1 MSSIPYV
8 VGQWVRGERF
18 YGRAA
23 QIEEI
28 LDGPRNSIWLLGT
41 RRIGK
46 TSLLKQLEHIT
57 STSSA
62 RGYFPIFWDFQGA
75 SDPEELHLNF
85 NDALL
90 DAEERFEEQGIR
102 VADVEEDD
110 LFTSIG
116 HLRRRLRAKALKL
129 LLLCDEVEELIKLNR
144 EEPALLR
151 KLRRVMQS
159 HEDIRSVIA
168 STIRLWEL
176 AEQKADTS
184 PFLHGFTP
192 PLYIQTLTD
201 EEALDLIRQE
211 NLPEKTRPILDME
224 IAERIRQS
232 CDNHPYLIQ
241 LVCKR
246 YQETADL
253 EETLEQVANDQMVS
267 FFFSVDF
274 DLLTETERNI
284 LRLIAEQSAATS
296 DSIQASLA
304 DETDSLRGFLQRLE
318 SLGLI
323 RRDRE
328 RRFVL
333 VNTFFRRWLQQGQA
347 SERTRD
353 LPRRGSA
360 RFPQEATRTHDFEL
374 GTIRD
379 RYELLEQVGEGA
391 TGIVYKAY
399 DKLLQ
404 VKIAV
409 KLLRPEYTHNDTIL
423 DRFRQEIIL
432 SRDIAH
438 PNILR
443 IYHLGESEGKK
454 YIIMQW
460 IEGTTLAKVIAEEA
474 PLPTKT
480 TVDLAEKLAS
490 ALEAAHKRKI
500 LHRDIKPQN
509 ILLDQNREP
518 YLTDFGVARLLGE
531 PGLTRGGVFLGT
543 PNYASPEQAKLLR
556 LDERSDLY
564 SLGVVMFEMAT
575 GRRPFSAE
583 GAMDVLELH
592 KNVPPP
598 NPIEIEPSTSPE
610 LARIILRLLEKE
622 PSSRYPGAG
631 ALREALQKVS

>member
-1 MSSIPYV
+1 MPGIPFV

-18 YGRAA
+18 YGRTA

-28 LDGPRNSIWLLGT
+28 LEGPRNSIWLLGT

-57 STSSA
+57 SSSPD
-62 RGYFPIFWDFQGA
+62 RGYFPIFWDLQGA
-75 SDPEELHLNF
+75 SDPEELHLDF

-90 DAEERFEEQGIR
+90 DAEERLEERGISLS
-102 VADVEEDD
+102 DVEADD
-110 LFTSIG
+110 LFTSLG
-116 HLRRRLRAKALKL
+116 RLRRKLRPKNLKL
-129 LLLCDEVEELIKLNR
+129 LLLCDEVEELIKLNKKD
-144 EEPALLR
+144 PSLLR
-151 KLRRVMQS
+151 KLRRAMQS
-159 HEDIRSVIA
+159 HEDIRSVLA

-201 EEALDLIRQE
+201 EEARTLIRQE
-211 NLPEKTRPILDME
+211 NLPERSRPAFDE
-224 IAERIRQS
+224 EAKERIRQS

-246 YQETADL
+246 YQETNDL
-253 EETLEQVANDQMVS
+253 EEAIEQVASDQMVS

-274 DLLTETERNI
+274 DLLSETERGI
-284 LRLIAEQSAATS
+284 IRVIAEQSAATS
-296 DSIQASLA
+296 DSIQASLVG
-304 DETDSLRGFLQRLE
+304 DTDSFRGFLQRLE
-318 SLGLI
+318 NLGLI
-323 RRDRE
+323 RRDEE
-328 RRFVL
+328 RRFIL
-333 VNTFFRRWLQQGQA
+333 VNTFFRRWLQ
-347 SERTRD
+347 ERPAPEISRAPAK
-353 LPRRGSA
+353 LGSGTFA
-360 RFPQEATRTHDFEL
+360 EEVTQSHVKEL
-374 GTIRD
+374 GVVRD
-379 RYELLEQVGEGA
+379 RYELLQQVGEGA

-409 KLLRPEYTHNDTIL
+409 KILRQEYTNNDAIL
-423 DRFRQEIIL
+423 DRFRQEILL
-432 SRDIAH
+432 SRDIGH

-443 IYHLGESEGKK
+443 IYHLGESEGNK
-454 YIIMQW
+454 YITMQW
-460 IEGTTLAKVIAEEA
+460 VEGATLATLVAEEA
-474 PLPTKT
+474 PLPTET
-480 TVDLAEKLAS
+480 TVQLSKKLAS
-490 ALEAAHKRKI
+490 ALEAAHARKI

-531 PGLTRGGVFLGT
+531 PGITRGGVFLGT
-543 PNYASPEQAKLLR
+543 PNYASPEQAKLLT

-583 GAMDVLELH
+583 GVMDVLELH
-592 KNVPPP
+592 KNVSPP
-598 NPIEIEPSTSPE
+598 NPTEIEPSTPPG
-610 LARIILRLLEKE
+610 LAQVILRLLEKD
-622 PSSRYPGAG
+622 PASRYASAG
-631 ALREALQKVS
+631 ALREALQAL